1 MSGTTMVFLI
11 VLITVGGGIL
21 SEIYKRRLDFK
32 KAQSLAQADQ
42 QALQHEI
49 KALKSRVAVLEQ
61 IVTAEGYQVKK
72 DIEKL

>member
-1 MSGTTMVFLI
+1 MPGTTMVFLI

-72 DIEKL
+72 DIENL

>member
-61 IVTAEGYQVKK
+61 IVTTEGYQVKK
-72 DIEKL
+72 DIENL

>member
-72 DIEKL
+72 DIENL

>member
-61 IVTAEGYQVKK
+61 IVTTEGYQVKK

>member
-42 QALQHEI
+42 QALLHEI

-61 IVTAEGYQVKK
+61 IVTTEGYQVKK
-72 DIEKL
+72 DIENL